1 MCHPGMSNFY
11 KLKTDAMKRRITL
24 LVIILFAQCSILLSQ
39 NNTTVKGAI
48 KDERGSPLPG
58 VTVTI
63 KGTTNAAISDV
74 NGLYS
79 ISVPSNATLVYS
91 FIGYDSKEE
100 IVNGRSEINVSLTPN
115 VKQLESVVVIGY
127 GSQKKKDITTAIS
140 TVSVKDV
147 SQRPVVNT
155 AEVLAGKA
163 PGVQVFNASG
173 APGGG
178 NLSVRIRGLSS
189 PNGTEPVYVIDGVI
203 VRSTESLDPNN
214 IESISV
220 LKDASAAGI
229 YGSLGATN
237 GVVLITTKKGTK
249 GQTKVDVNMY
259 TGKQQIVKKLDMLN
273 ADQFKSLMN
282 DEYANIG
289 QSAPSLPSNFTANNN
304 WQDLVYRK
312 ATQSGVNVGL
322 SGGSDKGTFYLGLGA
337 INQDGIINGTNFK
350 RYSINLN
357 LEQSMKSWLT
367 VGTNIAYNRSDGR
380 TVNDNSSANHGGV
393 VLSALYTPPIVP
405 VFNSTGMYQN
415 NSDNSSN
422 PLDDIYSNDNHYIKN
437 NLLGNVHAEI
447 TLPFNIKYRSQLGI
461 ALNNYN
467 TDSFTN
473 PLTNQGASQVNGI
486 GSSESNE
493 TFRYTWDNTLSWSTV
508 INKKHNLSV
517 VAGTSAIEEKYT
529 DSYLYGTGF
538 PAGVTTLN
546 AASANKS
553 ISTFKTNYTVASY
566 FGRVNYAFE
575 DKYLLAASIR
585 ADGSSRSGINN
596 QWGYFPTVS
605 GAWRISREDFLKDN
619 TFIYDLK
626 IRAGFGEVGNLP
638 QTLYNSYSA
647 LNPAAYLFGGNSSSG
662 YAPGNPLG
670 NPDLKWET
678 TKGINLGFDLSVL
691 NDRLSLSADY
701 YSKKTTDFIFPVT
714 FNTAVSGSANQGA
727 YNLSNKGL
735 ELSLTGRII
744 TGENF
749 SWTATVNASFN
760 KNIVNGI
767 PQVLDNSGKKVDQVF
782 QFGGIAFGGSGNA
795 TNLTIVKNGLPLGS
809 FYGYQYAG
817 VDPATGNALYKTA
830 SGGTTAAPA
839 TTDQTS
845 LGSGLPKAVYGFT
858 NTVSYKNL
866 SLDFLIDAVTGNKV
880 FDATRVETEGMY
892 ISGNAST
899 AVLKRWRNPGD
910 KTDVPAAVY
919 GGTNSAGV
927 STILPSS
934 RFIENGA
941 FVRLKSLS
949 LSYNVKN
956 AFFDKQGIKLRV
968 YATAQN
974 LVTITKY
981 KGYYPEVNAFSSSS
995 QNGSTLGSPSSTA
1008 IGIDYG
1014 TYPQTKIYTAGIN
1027 LSF

>member
-1 MCHPGMSNFY
+1 
-11 KLKTDAMKRRITL
+11 MKRKITL
-24 LVIILFAQCSILLSQ
+24 LVVILLAQCSILLAQ
-39 NNTTVKGAI
+39 NNVTVKGTV
-48 KDERGSPLPG
+48 KDERGTPFTG

-63 KGTTNAAISDV
+63 KGTTNATAADV
-74 NGLYS
+74 NGFYS
-79 ISVPSNATLVYS
+79 ISAPANSTLVYS
-91 FIGYDSKEE
+91 FLGYDSKEE
-100 IVNGRSEINVSLTPN
+100 LVNGRTEINVTLTPN

-173 APGGG
+173 APGAG

-189 PNGTEPVYVIDGVI
+189 PNGTEPVYVIDGVV

-237 GVVLITTKKGTK
+237 GVVLITTKKGVK
-249 GQTKVDVNMY
+249 GQAKVDINMY
-259 TGKQQIVKKLDMLN
+259 TGSQQIVKKLNLLN
-273 ADQFKSLMN
+273 ADQYKSLIA
-282 DEYANIG
+282 DEYTNAG
-289 QSAPSLPSNFTANNN
+289 QSVPTLPSNFTANNN

-312 ATQSGVNVGL
+312 APQSGINVGL

-337 INQDGIINGTNFK
+337 INQDGIIYGTNFK

-357 LEQSMKSWLT
+357 LEQAMKSWLT

-380 TVNDNSSANHGGV
+380 TVNDNNSANHGGT

-405 VFNSTGMYQN
+405 VFASNGLYQG

-422 PLDDIYSNDNHYIKN
+422 PLDDIYSNDNHYRKN
-437 NLLGNVHAEI
+437 SLLGNVHAEI
-447 TLPFNIKYRSQLGI
+447 TLPFNIKYRSQFGI
-461 ALNNYN
+461 SLNDYDN
-467 TDSFTN
+467 DAFTN

-486 GSSESNE
+486 GSSENNS
-493 TFRYTWDNTLSWSTV
+493 TFRYTWDNTLTYSTI
-508 INKKHNLSV
+508 INQKHSITA

-546 AASANKS
+546 AASANKT
-553 ISTFKTNYTVASY
+553 ISTFKTDYTVMSY
-566 FGRVNYAFE
+566 FARVNYAYA

-585 ADGSSRSGINN
+585 ADGSSRAGINN

-605 GAWRISREDFLKDN
+605 AAWRISREDFLKDN
-619 TFIYDLK
+619 TFIYDFK
-626 IRAGFGEVGNLP
+626 VRAGYGEVGNLP

-647 LNPAAYLFGGNSSSG
+647 LNPAAYLFGGTSNSG

-714 FNTAVSGSANQGA
+714 FNTAISGAANQGA
-727 YNLSNKGL
+727 YNLPGYVSNKGI
-735 ELSLTGRII
+735 ELALTGRIV
-744 TGENF
+744 TGTSF
-749 SWTATVNASFN
+749 SWTAGVNASFN
-760 KNIVNGI
+760 KNVVNGI
-767 PQVLDNSGKKVDQVF
+767 PQILDNSGNKVDQVF
-782 QFGGIAFGGSGNA
+782 QFGGIAFGGNGNA

-817 VDPATGNALYKTA
+817 VDPANGNALYKTA
-830 SGGTTAAPA
+830 NGGTTATPA
-839 TTDQTS
+839 NSDQTA
-845 LGSGLPKAVYGFT
+845 LGSGLPKAIYGFT
-858 NTVSYKNL
+858 NSLTYKNV

-910 KTDVPAAVY
+910 ITDVPAAVY
-919 GGTNSAGV
+919 GGTNSAGA

-941 FVRLKSLS
+941 FLRLKSLS
-949 LSYNVKN
+949 LSYNFKN
-956 AFFDKQGIKLRV
+956 SFFDKQGIKLRV

-974 LVTITKY
+974 LFTITKY

-995 QNGSTLGSPSSTA
+995 QSGSTLGSPSSTA

-1027 LSF
+1027 VSF